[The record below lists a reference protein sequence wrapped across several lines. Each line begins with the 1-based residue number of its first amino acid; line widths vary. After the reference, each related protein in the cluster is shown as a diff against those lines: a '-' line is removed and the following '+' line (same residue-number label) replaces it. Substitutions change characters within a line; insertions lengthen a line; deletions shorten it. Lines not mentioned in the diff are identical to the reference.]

1 MPVSPAH
8 GRQEW
13 NNANAIKWTVSCLLL
28 ALLAGAVYYYK
39 ERMLFIDAPHILWRI
54 MNEQAIQVADFRY
67 GSFITQSFPVV
78 AMWLH
83 LPLRGVMALY
93 SASFYIFYATVG
105 LLLLFRFRE
114 YALTTLFALYLTLFV
129 SATYFWPNN
138 EIHQGVAWLLL
149 AFMVNKWAA
158 MRKAPLAV
166 AFPLFVAS
174 LFLAIWTHPLVM
186 VVAVFLWF
194 FWIIEGD
201 QWPYSR
207 LQTIVYT
214 AALLMLAYL
223 KYNQGKTTGYDST
236 KIEVV
241 NAFNLAHIK
250 TIISSPQF
258 KYLAKGVIANYW
270 LVPLLFIWGSISLLK
285 AKKYVLLAYSIAYA
299 TGYVC
304 LLCITFW
311 DVTANRFYL
320 ESEYMPLTIICCA
333 SFVYYTLPT
342 LRSGATVALLAL
354 LFLVRVAYIVSAV
367 APFTGRIAILAAIN
381 NKMSEKKLTKVIINP
396 TNATVDEALIMNW
409 GGAVESIFISGLN
422 GDPIQ
427 RTFLFNN
434 NNQFTY
440 FLTSGNDTLIGCW
453 EKRPSSRINHRYFVI
468 DTTVPY
474 TTIGY
479 DELMK

>member
-1 MPVSPAH
+1 MVCS
-8 GRQEW
+8 
-13 NNANAIKWTVSCLLL
+13 VLLL
-28 ALLAGAVYYYK
+28 LLAGAVYYYK
-39 ERMLFIDAPHILWRI
+39 ERMLYIDAPHILWRI

-67 GSFITQSFPVV
+67 GSFITQAFPV
-78 AMWLH
+78 AATRLH
-83 LPLRGVMALY
+83 LPLWGVMALY

-114 YALTTLFALYLTLFV
+114 PALAVLFALYLTLFA

-138 EIHQGVAWLLL
+138 EVHQGVAWLLL
-149 AFMVNKWAA
+149 AFMVSKWAA
-158 MRKAPLAV
+158 LRKLPLYLAL
-166 AFPLFVAS
+166 PLLVLS

-194 FWIIEGD
+194 YWLIERN
-201 QWPYSR
+201 QRPYAP
-207 LQTIVYT
+207 LQTAIYT
-214 AALLMLAYL
+214 VALLTLAYL
-223 KYNQGKTTGYDST
+223 KYHQGKTTGYDST

-250 TIISSPQF
+250 TIVSSPQF

-270 LVPLLFIWGSISLLK
+270 LVPLLFIWGSFSLAK
-285 AKKYVLLAYSIAYA
+285 AKKYALLAFTAVYA
-299 TGYVC
+299 AGYVC

-320 ESEYMPLTIICCA
+320 ESEYMPLTIMCCA

-342 LRSGATVALLAL
+342 LRPGTTVAVLAL
-354 LFLVRVAYIVSAV
+354 IFLVRVGYIVAAA
-367 APFTGRIAILAAIN
+367 APFTDRIAILSAIN
-381 NKMSEKKLTKVIINP
+381 NKMREKQLTKVIINP
-396 TNATVDEALIMNW
+396 TNAAVDEALIMNW
-409 GGAVESIFISGLN
+409 GGAVESIFVSGLK
-422 GDPIQ
+422 GETVQ

-440 FLTSGNDTLIGCW
+440 FLTTGNDTLIGCW
-453 EKRPSSRINHRYFVI
+453 EKRPSSRINHQYFTI
-468 DTTVPY
+468 DTMVPY